1 MEGLKFVNFSDPLNR
16 WDIDKVILICNEV
29 KRYADNHNLDK
40 VELHRVEDNTWSD
53 KENQRYD
60 IEIRYMKGNQLIQQ
74 KLLMLKGELLDGDEF
89 HNRINEFYSI

>member
-29 KRYADNHNLDK
+29 KRYADKHNLNK